1 MFKAMILLTRREDMT
16 HQEFLDWWINDH
28 APLAATLP
36 GLRKLT
42 FNAVATGFDEAEIDG
57 IAELWFDSQSDFES
71 AYTTEIGKATAAD
84 SIAHVK
90 GRVRLLVNEN
100 EIMN

>member
-16 HQEFLDWWINDH
+16 HAEFMHWWINEH

-42 FNAVATGFDEAEIDG
+42 FNAVASGFDESGIDG
-57 IAELWFDSQSDFES
+57 IAELWFDSQVDFEA
-71 AYTTEIGKATAAD
+71 AYATEIGKATAAD

-90 GRVRLLVNEN
+90 GRVRLFIEEN
-100 EIMN
+100 EIVS